1 MNRGVNRSPI
11 FSDDEDRIYFSQLVV
26 EHKALCGARVYHWEW
41 MGNHYPDHA
50 RTIRDRWLQRLKAE
64 PGRVWECMDWG
75 GEANQN
81 SGFAP
86 SITLPLGVLCQ

>member
-1 MNRGVNRSPI
+1 MQAATDRSATATGGTD
-11 FSDDEDRIYFSQLVV
+11 SYAMR
-26 EHKALCGARVYHWEW
+26 EHLA
-41 MGNHYPDHA
+41 
-50 RTIRDRWLQRLKAE
+50 
-64 PGRVWECMDWG
+64 PGRVWECMGWG